1 MRRNT
6 LRLWICGISL
16 CPPLSPLAFLLL
28 VVDTGKSVS
37 FVNRLLLP
45 YLLLLFFDT
54 PRVGTLLFSRSNIL
68 TSGLLPLLGWLWL
81 VGANIYLGL

>member
-6 LRLWICGISL
+6 LRLWIRGISL
-16 CPPLSPLAFLLL
+16 RPPLSPLAFLLL

-37 FVNRLLLP
+37 FVSRLLLT

-68 TSGLLPLLGWLWL
+68 TSGL
-81 VGANIYLGL
+81 